1 MYAVGEVYKSKNGLV
16 GHIVKI
22 NGVKTLQVVNKL
34 GRITQNII
42 LRKIDLTKFE
52 RVEDECEENTDRV

>member
-52 RVEDECEENTDRV
+52 RVE